1 MLAAATPQSDCERLS
16 PKEIHDLSS
25 LQGEAL
31 VYTGNP
37 QASPIP
43 KTVGWV
49 ASVHNLLIQQKPSA
63 QKSIVQHITL
73 LCPAHIQSGISI
85 GKGYPEHVRW
95 ESDYDENDG
104 DGDDHGMKCHHKQSV
119 TP

>member
-1 MLAAATPQSDCERLS
+1 MGSLPQLDWGRLL

-31 VYTGNP
+31 VYIGNP

-49 ASVHNLLIQQKPSA
+49 ASVHNLLMFQHKPSA
-63 QKSIVQHITL
+63 QKLMLQHIIL
-73 LCPAHIQSGISI
+73 LHRRPAHIQSGISI
-85 GKGYPEHVRW
+85 GKDV
-95 ESDYDENDG
+95 
-104 DGDDHGMKCHHKQSV
+104 
-119 TP
+119 

>member
-49 ASVHNLLIQQKPSA
+49 ASVHNLLMFQQKPSA

-73 LCPAHIQSGISI
+73 LCRRPAHIQSGISI
-85 GKGYPEHVRW
+85 GKG
-95 ESDYDENDG
+95 
-104 DGDDHGMKCHHKQSV
+104 
-119 TP
+119 

>member
-1 MLAAATPQSDCERLS
+1 MHSSMEELWYKVNRTINGQLMLAAATPQSDCERLS

-43 KTVGWV
+43 KTVG
-49 ASVHNLLIQQKPSA
+49 
-63 QKSIVQHITL
+63 
-73 LCPAHIQSGISI
+73 
-85 GKGYPEHVRW
+85 
-95 ESDYDENDG
+95 
-104 DGDDHGMKCHHKQSV
+104 
-119 TP
+119 